1 MPFKDSPAMLSTPI
15 IIRSDNM
22 GSDDFGELFSR
33 AFGSLYSHFPKAD
46 TPVRI
51 AGVYGRHE
59 GVSFRRM
66 SYIGDLRFL
75 SPGMDDEISFV
86 LPSAGR
92 VLFEL
97 DNPVVGAPGLGLAVE
112 KAQVRSISL
121 VDQHSHY
128 GASIRRGLFAER
140 LALLLGRPAVR
151 PIRFQTQVDLSG
163 SAFAGLKALIGFAT
177 SAEADTLMNASALMP
192 DRLRDMLVDAVLDLW
207 PHSYTQALRQPSP
220 SLTPRHVKQAMDY
233 LQAHPE
239 LFISGAELAAIGHTS
254 LRALQEGFRRFAGTS
269 ISAYQRQVRLERA
282 YQALRQGA
290 GTSVSEVAHRFGFSN
305 PGRFSQYFQKAYGVR
320 PQDVRKGW

>member
-1 MPFKDSPAMLSTPI
+1 MPPRASRMPI

-22 GSDDFGELFSR
+22 GSDDFGELFTQ
-33 AFGSLYSHFPKAD
+33 AFGSLYSHFPKTD

-51 AGVYGRHE
+51 AGVYGRHQ

-66 SYIGDLRFL
+66 TYAGNLRFL

-86 LPSAGR
+86 LPTAGR
-92 VLFEL
+92 VSFDL
-97 DNPVVGAPGLGLAVE
+97 DSPAVGTPRLGLAVE
-112 KAQVRSISL
+112 KAHVRSISL

-128 GASIRRGLFAER
+128 GASIRRSLFAER
-140 LALLLGRPAVR
+140 LALLLGRPAMR

-163 SAFAGLKALIGFAT
+163 SVFDGLKALIGFAT
-177 SAEADTLMNASALMP
+177 SAEADTLINASALMP
-192 DRLRDMLVDAVLDLW
+192 ERLQDMLVDAVLDLW
-207 PHSYTQALRQPSP
+207 PHSYTQALRQPGP
-220 SLTPRHVKQAMDY
+220 GLAPRHVRQAMDY

-239 LFISGAELAAIGHTS
+239 TFVSGAELAAVSRVS

-282 YQALRQGA
+282 YQALRQGSA
-290 GTSVSEVAHRFGFSN
+290 ASVSEVALRFGFTN
-305 PGRFSQYFQKAYGVR
+305 PGRFSQYFQNAYGVR
-320 PQDVRKGW
+320 PQDIYKGLGRP